1 MKRYHHR
8 SVSILLLAAMLAALP
23 AAASCGDTSDGQT
36 TDTTAASAGET
47 TAAPTDEARI
57 EPTLPDKK
65 WDGYKFR
72 VLTKGTDNVH
82 WKSKEIVA
90 EEENGD
96 VINDAVYRRN
106 LAVTERFGVTFSEI
120 VSPNGTWDL
129 TTPLRTAVLAGA
141 DDYDMVAGSL
151 SDVVRKVS
159 AEGMLVDLRT
169 VPYIDLEKPWYD
181 ANSVEQTQLCDRV
194 FAVSSDMF
202 VMDED
207 ATIVTLFNKQIAG
220 DYKLE
225 DIYSLVRS
233 GKWTIDKM
241 TEMAAAVAKDL
252 DSDGKMGYDDQ
263 FGLCSEPLNVYFS
276 MVGCGVQA
284 AKRTGDEVEL
294 DVKNEKFVDAFLKA
308 VKLNKDYDYC
318 LYANNVTG
326 VTDAYADVIDPA
338 FVENRILFNYAGL
351 VRVSH
356 FRSMETDFGIV
367 PVPKF
372 DAAQKEYFTPISIG
386 CGAFVMIPVTAPD
399 LERTG
404 AIIEMLSAESHY
416 GLREAYYENAIRS
429 KGARDEESKEMLD
442 IIFANRVYDLA
453 HIHNWGGLID
463 AICALEIDGNISST
477 IEAGYTAAETAM
489 KKTIE
494 DYRSL
499 S

>member
-1 MKRYHHR
+1 MKHLHR
-8 SVSILLLAAMLAALP
+8 RSASVLLFLALL
-23 AAASCGDTSDGQT
+23 AAASCGDASDVQT
-36 TDTTAASAGET
+36 ADTTAASAGET
-47 TAAPTDEARI
+47 AAAQTAEARI
-57 EPTLPDKK
+57 EPTLPDKT

-106 LAVTERFGVTFSEI
+106 LALTERFGVTMAEV

-129 TTPLRTAVLAGA
+129 TTPLRTSVLAGA

-151 SDVVRKVS
+151 SDVIRKVS
-159 AEGMLVDLRT
+159 SEGILMDLRT
-169 VPYIDLEKPWYD
+169 VPYIDLDKPWYD
-181 ANSVEQTQLCDRV
+181 DNSVEQTQLCDKV
-194 FAVSSDMF
+194 FAVSSDML

-207 ATIVTLFNKQIAG
+207 ATIVTLFNKQITA
-220 DYKLE
+220 DYKME

-241 TEMAAAVAKDL
+241 TEMAVLAAKDV
-252 DSDGKMGYDDQ
+252 DNDGVMGFKDQ
-263 FGLCSEPLNVYFS
+263 YGLCSEPLNVYFS
-276 MVGCGVQA
+276 MVGCGVHA
-284 AKRTGDEVEL
+284 ASREKDGIVL
-294 DVKNEKFVDAFLKA
+294 DVKNERFIDAFLKS
-308 VKLNKDYDYC
+308 VSMNKDYDIC

-338 FVENRILFNYAGL
+338 FVENRVLFNYAGL

-356 FRSMETDFGIV
+356 FRAMETDFGIA

-372 DAAQKEYFTPISIG
+372 DEAQKEYYSPVSIG
-386 CGAFVMIPVTAPD
+386 CGAYVMIPVTVTD

-404 AIIEMLSAESHY
+404 AVIEMLSAESHY
-416 GLREAYYENAIRS
+416 GLREAYYDNVLRS
-429 KGARDEESKEMLD
+429 KGVRDEESNEMLD

-463 AICALEIDGNISST
+463 SICALEIDGNISST
-477 IEAGYTAAETAM
+477 IDSNFTAAETAM

-494 DYRSL
+494 DYQSL